1 MHIAQLLFA
10 HAGQAERELQI
21 PVADLGESIGSL
33 AMPFDMVFLDQ
44 KNLKGA
50 MELHLVTV
58 VEPDAGAMG
67 DAEISEALSDVD
79 PALREGSAELPPRP
93 TEPVDGVQKK
103 LPEVTA
109 PGRLM
114 ADVAAQGDSKPT
126 ERSLSGEPNL
136 TAATAV
142 SSEPAPLP
150 AEKWLEAVPAWYL
163 RPTGMPEE
171 IEGTPQKHAETEA
184 PKALAGDAGENSTAE
199 YVVPT
204 DQTLATASGQQVA
217 NDVPALI
224 AELPRAAPRL
234 DILDIGRAR
243 EALSAR
249 TQVLSDPNLQSDR
262 MPELGIAAT
271 ATQVP
276 DIGTVAD
283 TSRQVLEHPEAMAE
297 SSQGKIA
304 APLRPGEL
312 QNAGAYISIP
322 VAKHDQQKSSPRAQ
336 AEELKT
342 DTPAPRPATEPGA
355 RTVPVSDMLRQTPLP
370 LANAPWTYT
379 LAQEAERPV
388 PDDIGFRVVEQVSS
402 SAGDLR
408 PAVQTRGTE
417 VPRVIMAQI
426 AEIVRQQPDRPV
438 ELTLSPEELG
448 RLRMSFQ
455 SEGSTM
461 HVVLS
466 FERPDTLDLMRRHI
480 DQLAQD
486 MRASGMSDV
495 SFTFQQQTSEGGG
508 GTHSEG
514 GSAKPSHDPQVDRQ
528 SVPEDPM
535 SRVLTIAGR
544 TGVDIRV

>member
-150 AEKWLEAVPAWYL
+150 AEKWQEAVPAWYL

-234 DILDIGRAR
+234 DILDIGARGKRCSPEHRHYLTPISKVIACPSWELQQRRRRSLTLGQLLIRPDRFWNIPKQWRNLPKAKLPRLYGQVNCKTPVHIFPSLLPSMINRRVAR
-243 EALSAR
+243 ER
-249 TQVLSDPNLQSDR
+249 KP
-262 MPELGIAAT
+262 
-271 ATQVP
+271 
-276 DIGTVAD
+276 
-283 TSRQVLEHPEAMAE
+283 
-297 SSQGKIA
+297 
-304 APLRPGEL
+304 
-312 QNAGAYISIP
+312 
-322 VAKHDQQKSSPRAQ
+322 KS
-336 AEELKT
+336 
-342 DTPAPRPATEPGA
+342 
-355 RTVPVSDMLRQTPLP
+355 
-370 LANAPWTYT
+370 
-379 LAQEAERPV
+379 
-388 PDDIGFRVVEQVSS
+388 
-402 SAGDLR
+402 
-408 PAVQTRGTE
+408 
-417 VPRVIMAQI
+417 
-426 AEIVRQQPDRPV
+426 
-438 ELTLSPEELG
+438 
-448 RLRMSFQ
+448 
-455 SEGSTM
+455 
-461 HVVLS
+461 
-466 FERPDTLDLMRRHI
+466 
-480 DQLAQD
+480 
-486 MRASGMSDV
+486 
-495 SFTFQQQTSEGGG
+495 
-508 GTHSEG
+508 
-514 GSAKPSHDPQVDRQ
+514 
-528 SVPEDPM
+528 
-535 SRVLTIAGR
+535 
-544 TGVDIRV
+544 